1 MKKSFKRLSVTT
13 VLALFISLFASFTG
27 LAASEEGRVMR
38 FDSKLGGYVTIS
50 NVVELT
56 MIEDVS
62 YGEVKYL
69 ATGPVKV
76 TFYGELSEETAIA
89 KWVDD
94 ESLEYVDIVNNSAVL
109 TEAVDYGIFPVF
121 QGENKDDNAPIL
133 LQVIGGEAGTEV
145 PGTEVPGTE
154 EPMSETVSAIPTP
167 AKVLVNGK
175 DVAFEAYNIQGN
187 NYFKLRDLAISVN
200 GTEKNFEISWDAD
213 KNAIAL
219 APNKAYTPVGGELAA
234 AEGSA
239 SKEVQ
244 ETSASVYLD
253 ELEVFFIAYN
263 IDGNNYFKLR
273 DVAELMNIGVT
284 WDADANSIRIDTKDD
299 YKAE

>member
-56 MIEDVS
+56 MTEDVG

-145 PGTEVPGTE
+145 LGTE
-154 EPMSETVSAIPTP
+154 ESETLSAIPTP
-167 AKVLVNGK
+167 SKVLVNGK
-175 DVAFEAYNIQGN
+175 DVAFEAYNIEGN
-187 NYFKLRDLAISVN
+187 NYFKLRDLAMSVN

-219 APNKAYTPVGGELAA
+219 ATNKAYTPVGGELAA

-239 SKEVQ
+239 SKQVQ

-253 ELEVFFIAYN
+253 EFEVFFVAYN